1 MGWRARRDT
10 TVLLP
15 EWIPAPGD
23 AFIPDGDGWKPEFT
37 VRLHKNLADRLVCH
51 CGRLPVGGQAFEH
64 VGEPGFGIVAVAFG
78 AFDHGVDDGGILP
91 GN

>member
-37 VRLHKNLADRLVCH
+37 VRLHKNLA
-51 CGRLPVGGQAFEH
+51 
-64 VGEPGFGIVAVAFG
+64 
-78 AFDHGVDDGGILP
+78 GVRKTIATAEEQVFQDWHP
-91 GN
+91 